1 MTREELIEY
10 IKTAD
15 GAGSALP
22 YEDLSL
28 ESLHWLKQKIE
39 KRKRKQ
45 ENPQLLA
52 KIIRS
57 IIQKVKLI
65 KIKK

>member
-10 IKTAD
+10 LKTAD
-15 GAGSALP
+15 GPDSALP
-22 YEDLSL
+22 YENLSL

-39 KRKRKQ
+39 ERKRKQ
-45 ENPQLLA
+45 ENPPLLA
-52 KIIRS
+52 KIINS